1 MKHISDLSAHE
12 RRILKNSI
20 TMTQNVIETIFCVG
34 DNDEYKRYCNPC
46 DYDHDHNSNIR
57 GGDQLIPDAFYAL
70 NSFWLEIQ
78 QYSHREEEKENK
90 EDDA

>member
-20 TMTQNVIETIFCVG
+20 TMTQNVIETIFCIG

-46 DYDHDHNSNIR
+46 DYGRNPNAEGR
-57 GGDQLIPDAFYAL
+57 DQLINDAFYAL

-78 QYSHREEEKENK
+78 QYSHREEEKENE

>member
-12 RRILKNSI
+12 RRILKQSI
-20 TMTQNVIETIFCVG
+20 TMMQSVIETIFCVG

-46 DYDHDHNSNIR
+46 DYGLNPNAEA
-57 GGDQLIPDAFYAL
+57 GDQLINNAFYAL

-78 QYSHREEEKENK
+78 QYTNREQEKEK
-90 EDDA
+90 AEDDA

>member
-20 TMTQNVIETIFCVG
+20 VMTQNVIETIFCVG

-46 DYDHDHNSNIR
+46 DYDHNPNAED
-57 GGDQLIPDAFYAL
+57 GDQLINDAFYVL
-70 NSFWLEIQ
+70 HNFWLEIQ
-78 QYSHREEEKENK
+78 QYTHRDKEKEK
-90 EDDA
+90 AEDDS